1 MGVTVLVEKG
11 EPGTDLSKNDR
22 HLAKTPNTGGDEM
35 KKVFVLVSVALL
47 FILAGCIRLNPSIK
61 VSLESANGE
70 IPYFSI
76 CKYEISFLTKG
87 ISSLSFESDGEL
99 STYSHVLGDKDFS
112 LSIYADS
119 EAKKLVVIGR
129 DSKGRELA
137 RKQLELTGGGRDI
150 EESAVETDGIY
161 TSEIPLGFYSLPF
174 IRGKSFQQR
183 LLILLE
189 LEGKGGYLIL
199 AGYGWRWLEY
209 LQWLTSGVPGPVK
222 AEELDLPTTIAENRE
237 TGELFDVITGEL
249 VGENEPPVAE
259 KVSGPEGE
267 INQGSSTFTWTG
279 DDPDGEIEK
288 YEYRKDGGAWTSN
301 GLNTNYTWN
310 DYTEGAHTFEV
321 RAQDN
326 EGAYSNII
334 IWNFYYLVFIGETVK
349 VEGGTFI
356 MGSDAEEG
364 LYEWCK
370 PVHQVTITYT
380 FEIGLYEVS
389 FDEYD
394 AFCEATGRGKPSD
407 QGWGRGQR
415 PVINVSWWDAIA
427 YCNWVSEREGLPV
440 AYRLLGETDEGQ
452 MLDAN
457 GNVTTDI
464 TQVVGCRLPT
474 EAEWEY
480 AARGGKHHSP
490 YKYSGSDNVDEVAW
504 YSGNSGNK
512 THEVG
517 LKLPNA
523 LGIYDMSGNVEEWC
537 SDSYYEYT
545 DSPKT
550 NPYTPYDSSSTYHLE
565 ICRGGCY
572 EANAE
577 SQFIWGRGWHV
588 DYHEERFLGFRVCR
602 KLP

>member
-334 IWNFYYLVFIGETVK
+334 IWNFYCLVFIGETVK
-349 VEGGTFI
+349 VEAGSFT
-356 MGSDAEEG
+356 MGDEFG
-364 LYEWCK
+364 DLWHVCR
-370 PVHQVTITYT
+370 PVHQVMLTYD
-380 FEIGLYEVS
+380 FYMGKYEVS

-394 AFCEATGRGKPSD
+394 AFCEATGRSKPD
-407 QGWGRGQR
+407 DKGWGRGQR

-490 YKYSGSDNVDEVAW
+490 YQYSGSDNVDDVAW
-504 YSGNSGNK
+504 YSGNSVNK
-512 THEVG
+512 SQEVG
-517 LKLPNA
+517 QKIPNA
-523 LGIYDMSGNVEEWC
+523 LNIYDMSGNVWEWC
-537 SDSYYEYT
+537 SDWWYEYT
-545 DSPKT
+545 ETPKI
-550 NPYTPYDSSSTYHLE
+550 NPYNSTAGSNRMV
-565 ICRGGCY
+565 RGGSWVHD
-572 EANAE
+572 AVFSRVA
-577 SQFIWGRGWHV
+577 SRGHA
-588 DYHEERFLGFRVCR
+588 DPSGTEIIIGFRIARTV
-602 KLP
+602 P